1 MAGSCL
7 QSFVAPPANGVAQL
21 AVDLAGSMQHATA
34 VGREK
39 EGEERRGRGSGL
51 PTGKF
56 KRATLAASQMPKT
69 GRHKLELELGHELDW
84 LAQCVRARLVNC
96 RSGRKVVQRAASTC
110 TLCGM
115 QHLLILLVAE
125 QEAICQ
131 SEVKG
136 ATRGQGKGS
145 KAKLTHM

>member
-7 QSFVAPPANGVAQL
+7 QSFVALPANGVAQL

-34 VGREK
+34 VGKEK
-39 EGEERRGRGSGL
+39 EGEERRGSG

-84 LAQCVRARLVNC
+84 LAQCVRGDLSTVAAGAKWCRERRLRVHCVACSMCLFCWWPNRKPSVN
-96 RSGRKVVQRAASTC
+96 RK
-110 TLCGM
+110 
-115 QHLLILLVAE
+115 
-125 QEAICQ
+125 
-131 SEVKG
+131 
-136 ATRGQGKGS
+136 
-145 KAKLTHM
+145 